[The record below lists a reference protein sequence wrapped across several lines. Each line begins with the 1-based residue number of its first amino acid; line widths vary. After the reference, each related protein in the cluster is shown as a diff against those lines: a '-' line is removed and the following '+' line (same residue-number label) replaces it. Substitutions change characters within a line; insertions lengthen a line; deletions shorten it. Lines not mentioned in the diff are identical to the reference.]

1 MGPVARFVGQ
11 GCGNFLLRELK
22 FRRHVCS
29 LENFSSWVWIAF
41 LSEKAI
47 QTSSGTYLISFPSSD
62 SSDYCIENS
71 SSGPSMSW
79 LCWHN
84 PAIWGSEQ
92 EDLTSFTLLTK
103 CPFFRKCDLKR
114 IFLVQYCANLHM
126 ERQQCSPGM
135 WFNASLSMWGGWR
148 GLGCLSCPLSRTL
161 PVASTHKNSCKFLAP
176 NGFGTSAWDTMSVLS
191 VLCWPPHCCGCLKCC
206 SKKEDSQ
213 TATDKCLV
221 LSEIARHS

>member
-1 MGPVARFVGQ
+1 MGNLKQLPIQKGQCPLSNYWNYKHSNVNINIANKGAGQGKVMGPVARFVGQ
-11 GCGNFLLRELK
+11 GCRNFLLRELK

-29 LENFSSWVWIAF
+29 LENFSSWVWTAF

-103 CPFFRKCDLKR
+103 CPFLENVIWK
-114 IFLVQYCANLHM
+114 
-126 ERQQCSPGM
+126 
-135 WFNASLSMWGGWR
+135 
-148 GLGCLSCPLSRTL
+148 
-161 PVASTHKNSCKFLAP
+161 
-176 NGFGTSAWDTMSVLS
+176 GFS
-191 VLCWPPHCCGCLKCC
+191 
-206 SKKEDSQ
+206 
-213 TATDKCLV
+213 
-221 LSEIARHS
+221 